1 MSQITAIKPQEK
13 RKNRFNVYLDGQFG
27 FAISNELL
35 VREGLKLGQ
44 ELSSEKTEELVAK
57 DRLGRAQDRAYHF
70 LSYRPRSEKEIYD
83 YLGKK
88 KLKDEEK
95 EKIIKKLKEEKLIDD
110 LEFAR
115 WFLEQRQT
123 FRPKGSYALRQE
135 LRQKGIGEKIIDQVL
150 PNKEEELSLA
160 KKALVK
166 AEKKYASFLGRE
178 KKEKL
183 MAYLRRRGFSWEA
196 VKKAVDEREE
206 NG

>member
-1 MSQITAIKPQEK
+1 MAQITAIKPQEK
-13 RKNRFNVYLDGQFG
+13 RKNRFNVYLDGQFAL
-27 FAISNELL
+27 AISNELL
-35 VREGLKLGQ
+35 VREGLKVGQ
-44 ELSSEKTEELVAK
+44 ELLPEKREELVAK
-57 DRLGRAQDRAYHF
+57 DRLGKAQEQIYRF

-95 EKIIKKLKEEKLIDD
+95 EKIIKNLKEEKLIDD

-150 PNKEEELSLA
+150 PNREEELSLA

>member
-1 MSQITAIKPQEK
+1 MPQITAIKPQEK
-13 RKNRFNVYLDGQFG
+13 RKNRFNVYLDGQFAL
-27 FAISNELL
+27 AISSELL
-35 VREGLKLGQ
+35 VKEGLKVGQ
-44 ELSSEKTEELVAK
+44 ELSPQKTEELVTK
-57 DRLGRAQDRAYHF
+57 DRLGRAQEQIYRF
-70 LSYRPRSEKEIYD
+70 LSYRPRSEKEICD

-135 LRQKGIGEKIIDQVL
+135 LRQKGINEKIIDRVL
-150 PNKEEELSLA
+150 PGKKEELKLA
-160 KKALVK
+160 KKALAK

-183 MAYLRRRGFSWEA
+183 MAYLRRRGFPWEA
-196 VKKAVDEREE
+196 IKKAVDERVE

>member
-1 MSQITAIKPQEK
+1 MPQITAIKPQEK
-13 RKNRFNVYLDGQFG
+13 RKNRFNVYLDGQFAL
-27 FAISNELL
+27 AISNELL
-35 VREGLKLGQ
+35 VREGLKVGQ
-44 ELSSEKTEELVAK
+44 ELLPEKREELVVK
-57 DRLGRAQDRAYHF
+57 DRLGRAQEQIYRF

-95 EKIIKKLKEEKLIDD
+95 EKIIKNLKEEKLIDD

-135 LRQKGIGEKIIDQVL
+135 LRQKGIGEKIINQVL
-150 PNKEEELSLA
+150 PNREEELSLA

-183 MAYLRRRGFSWEA
+183 MAYLRRRGFSWEV

>member
-1 MSQITAIKPQEK
+1 MPQITAIKPQEK
-13 RKNRFNVYLDGQFG
+13 RKNRFNVYLDGQFAL
-27 FAISNELL
+27 AISNELL
-35 VREGLKLGQ
+35 VREGLKVGQ
-44 ELSSEKTEELVAK
+44 ELSFEKREELVAK
-57 DRLGRAQDRAYHF
+57 DRLGKAQEQIYRF

-88 KLKDEEK
+88 KLKEEEK
-95 EKIIKKLKEEKLIDD
+95 ERIIKKLKEEKLIDD

>member
-1 MSQITAIKPQEK
+1 VPQITVIKPQEK
-13 RKNRFNVYLDGQFG
+13 RKNRFNVYLDGQFAL
-27 FAISNELL
+27 AISNELL
-35 VREGLKLGQ
+35 VSEGLKVGQ
-44 ELSSEKTEELVAK
+44 ELSFEKREELVAK
-57 DRLGRAQDRAYHF
+57 DRLGKAQEQIYRF

-88 KLKDEEK
+88 KLKDKEK
-95 EKIIKKLKEEKLIDD
+95 EKIIKNLKEEKLIDD

-135 LRQKGIGEKIIDQVL
+135 LRQKGINEEIIDRVL
-150 PNKEEELSLA
+150 PGKKEELKLA
-160 KKALVK
+160 KKALAK
-166 AEKKYASFLGRE
+166 AEKKYASFWGRE

-183 MAYLRRRGFSWEA
+183 IAYLRRRGFSWEV

>member
-1 MSQITAIKPQEK
+1 MAQITAIKPQEK
-13 RKNRFNVYLDGQFG
+13 RKNRFNVYLDGQFAL
-27 FAISNELL
+27 AISNELL
-35 VREGLKLGQ
+35 VREGLKVGQ
-44 ELSSEKTEELVAK
+44 ELLPEKREELVAK
-57 DRLGRAQDRAYHF
+57 DRLGKAQEQIYRF

-150 PNKEEELSLA
+150 PNREEELSLA
-160 KKALVK
+160 EKALVK

>member
-1 MSQITAIKPQEK
+1 MPQITAIKPQEK
-13 RKNRFNVYLDGQFG
+13 RKNRFNVYLDGQFAL
-27 FAISNELL
+27 AISNELL
-35 VREGLKLGQ
+35 VREGLKVGQ
-44 ELSSEKTEELVAK
+44 ELSFEKKEELVVK
-57 DRLGRAQDRAYHF
+57 DRLGKAQEQIYRF

-88 KLKDEEK
+88 KLKDE

-150 PNKEEELSLA
+150 PNREEELSLA
-160 KKALVK
+160 KKALAK

-183 MAYLRRRGFSWEA
+183 IAYLRRRGFSWEV

>member
-13 RKNRFNVYLDGQFG
+13 RKNRFNVYLDGQFAL
-27 FAISNELL
+27 AISNELL

-150 PNKEEELSLA
+150 PNREEELSLA
-160 KKALVK
+160 EKALVK

>member
-1 MSQITAIKPQEK
+1 MPQITAIKPQEK
-13 RKNRFNVYLDGQFG
+13 RKNRFNVYLDGQFAL
-27 FAISNELL
+27 AISNELL
-35 VREGLKLGQ
+35 VREGLKVGQ
-44 ELSSEKTEELVAK
+44 ELSFEKKEELVAK
-57 DRLGRAQDRAYHF
+57 DRLGKAQEQIYRF

-123 FRPKGSYALRQE
+123 FRPKGSYALKQE

>member
-1 MSQITAIKPQEK
+1 MPQITAIKPQEK
-13 RKNRFNVYLDGQFG
+13 RKNRFNVYLDGQFAL
-27 FAISNELL
+27 AISNELL
-35 VREGLKLGQ
+35 VREGLKVGQ
-44 ELSSEKTEELVAK
+44 ELSFEKREELVAK
-57 DRLGRAQDRAYHF
+57 DRLGKAQEQIYRF

-88 KLKDEEK
+88 ELKDEEK

-183 MAYLRRRGFSWEA
+183 MAYLRRRGFSWEV

>member
-1 MSQITAIKPQEK
+1 MPQITAIKPQEK
-13 RKNRFNVYLDGQFG
+13 RKNRFNVYLDGQFSL
-27 FAISNELL
+27 AISNELL
-35 VREGLKLGQ
+35 VREGLKVGQ
-44 ELSSEKTEELVAK
+44 ELSFEKREELVAK
-57 DRLGRAQDRAYHF
+57 DRLGRAQEQIYRF

-95 EKIIKKLKEEKLIDD
+95 EKIIKKLKKEKLIDD

-135 LRQKGIGEKIIDQVL
+135 LRQKGIGEKIINQVL
-150 PNKEEELSLA
+150 PNREEELSLA

-183 MAYLRRRGFSWEA
+183 MAYLRRRGFSWEV

>member
-1 MSQITAIKPQEK
+1 MLQITAIKPQEK
-13 RKNRFNVYLDGQFG
+13 RKNRFNIYLDGRFG

-35 VREGLKLGQ
+35 VREGLKVGQ
-44 ELSSEKTEELVAK
+44 ELSSQKTEELVAK
-57 DRLGRAQDRAYHF
+57 DRLSKVQDQVYRF
-70 LSYRPRSEKEIYD
+70 LSYRPRSEKEIRD

-88 KLKDEEK
+88 GLREEEK
-95 EKIIKKLKEEKLIDD
+95 EKIVKKLKEEKLIDD

-135 LRQKGIGEKIIDQVL
+135 LCQKGINEEIIDLVL
-150 PNKEEELSLA
+150 PGKKEELKLA
-160 KKALVK
+160 KKALAK
-166 AEKKYASFLGRE
+166 AEKKYASFWGRE

-183 MAYLRRRGFSWEA
+183 IAYLRRRGFSWEV
-196 VKKAVDEREE
+196 VKKAVDERGE

>member
-1 MSQITAIKPQEK
+1 VAQITAIKPQEK
-13 RKNRFNVYLDGQFG
+13 RKNRFNVYLDGQFAL
-27 FAISNELL
+27 AISNELL
-35 VREGLKLGQ
+35 VREGLKVGQ
-44 ELSSEKTEELVAK
+44 ELLPEKREELVAK
-57 DRLGRAQDRAYHF
+57 DRLGKAQEQIYRF

-95 EKIIKKLKEEKLIDD
+95 EKIIKNLKEEKLIDD

-135 LRQKGIGEKIIDQVL
+135 LRQKGIGEKIINQVL
-150 PNKEEELSLA
+150 PNREEELSLA

>member
-1 MSQITAIKPQEK
+1 VPQITAIKPQEK
-13 RKNRFNVYLDGQFG
+13 RKNRFNVYLDGQFAL
-27 FAISNELL
+27 AISNELL
-35 VREGLKLGQ
+35 VREGLKVGQ

-57 DRLGRAQDRAYHF
+57 DRLGRAQDRAYHVR
-70 LSYRPRSEKEIYD
+70 SDRPRSEKEIYD

-95 EKIIKKLKEEKLIDD
+95 NKIIKKLKEEKLIDD

>member
-1 MSQITAIKPQEK
+1 VPQITAIKPQEK
-13 RKNRFNVYLDGQFG
+13 RKNRFNIYLDGQFAL
-27 FAISNELL
+27 AISNELL
-35 VREGLKLGQ
+35 VREGLKVGQ
-44 ELSSEKTEELVAK
+44 ELSPEKREELVVK
-57 DRLGRAQDRAYHF
+57 DRLGRAQEQIYRF

-95 EKIIKKLKEEKLIDD
+95 EKIIRKLKEEKLIDD

-178 KKEKL
+178 KKEKF

>member
-1 MSQITAIKPQEK
+1 MAQITAIKPQEK
-13 RKNRFNVYLDGQFG
+13 RKNRFNVYLDGQFAL
-27 FAISNELL
+27 AISNELL
-35 VREGLKLGQ
+35 VREGLKVGQ
-44 ELSSEKTEELVAK
+44 ELLPEKREELVVK
-57 DRLGRAQDRAYHF
+57 DRLGKAQEQIYRF

-150 PNKEEELSLA
+150 PNREEELSLA

-206 NG
+206 NR

>member
-1 MSQITAIKPQEK
+1 MPQITAIKPQEK
-13 RKNRFNVYLDGQFG
+13 RKNRFNVYLDGQFAL
-27 FAISNELL
+27 AISSELL
-35 VREGLKLGQ
+35 VKEGLKVGQ
-44 ELSSEKTEELVAK
+44 ELSSQKTEELVTK
-57 DRLGRAQDRAYHF
+57 DRLGRAQEQIYRF
-70 LSYRPRSEKEIYD
+70 LSYRPRSEKEIRD

-88 KLKDEEK
+88 ELREEEK
-95 EKIIKKLKEEKLIDD
+95 EKIVKKFKEEKLIND

-123 FRPKGSYALRQE
+123 FRPKGSYALGQE

-150 PNKEEELSLA
+150 PSKEEELKLA

-166 AEKKYASFLGRE
+166 AEKKYASFWGRE

-183 MAYLRRRGFSWEA
+183 MAYLRRRGFSWEV

>member
-1 MSQITAIKPQEK
+1 MAQITAIKPQEK
-13 RKNRFNVYLDGQFG
+13 RKNRFNVYLDGQFAL
-27 FAISNELL
+27 AISNELL
-35 VREGLKLGQ
+35 VREGLKVGQ
-44 ELSSEKTEELVAK
+44 ELLPEKREELVAK
-57 DRLGRAQDRAYHF
+57 DRLGKAQEQIYRF

-95 EKIIKKLKEEKLIDD
+95 EKIIKNLKEEKLIDD

-135 LRQKGIGEKIIDQVL
+135 LRQKGIGEKIINQVL
-150 PNKEEELSLA
+150 PNREEELSLA

>member
-1 MSQITAIKPQEK
+1 VPQITAIKPQEK
-13 RKNRFNVYLDGQFG
+13 RKNRFNVYFDGRFG

-35 VREGLKLGQ
+35 VREGLKVGQ
-44 ELSSEKTEELVAK
+44 ELSPQKTEELVAK
-57 DRLGRAQDRAYHF
+57 DRLGRAQEQIYRF

-83 YLGKK
+83 YFSKK
-88 KLKDEEK
+88 ELRDEEK
-95 EKIIKKLKEEKLIDD
+95 KKIIDRLKEEKLIDD

-135 LRQKGIGEKIIDQVL
+135 LRQKGINEKIIDRVL
-150 PNKEEELSLA
+150 PGKKEELKLA
-160 KKALVK
+160 KKALAK

-183 MAYLRRRGFSWEA
+183 MAYLRRRGFPWEA
-196 VKKAVDEREE
+196 IKKAVDERVE

>member
-1 MSQITAIKPQEK
+1 VPQITVIKPQEK
-13 RKNRFNVYLDGQFG
+13 RKNRFNVYLDGQFAL
-27 FAISNELL
+27 AISNELL
-35 VREGLKLGQ
+35 VSEGLKVGQ
-44 ELSSEKTEELVAK
+44 ELSFEKREELVAK
-57 DRLGRAQDRAYHF
+57 DRLGKAQEQIYRF

-88 KLKDEEK
+88 KLKDE

>member
-1 MSQITAIKPQEK
+1 VPQITAIKPQEK

-35 VREGLKLGQ
+35 VREGLKVGQ
-44 ELSSEKTEELVAK
+44 ELSPEKREELVVK
-57 DRLGRAQDRAYHF
+57 SRLGKAQEQIYRF

-110 LEFAR
+110 LEFSR

-135 LRQKGIGEKIIDQVL
+135 LRQKGIGEKIINQVL
-150 PNKEEELSLA
+150 PNREEELSLA

>member
-1 MSQITAIKPQEK
+1 MPQITAIKPQEK
-13 RKNRFNVYLDGQFG
+13 RKNRFNIYLDGQFAL
-27 FAISNELL
+27 AISNELL
-35 VREGLKLGQ
+35 VREGLKVGQ
-44 ELSSEKTEELVAK
+44 ELSSEEREELIAK
-57 DRLGRAQDRAYHF
+57 DRLGKAQEQIYRF
-70 LSYRPRSEKEIYD
+70 LSYRPRSEKEIHD
-83 YLGKK
+83 YFGKK
-88 KLKDEEK
+88 ELKDEEK

-183 MAYLRRRGFSWEA
+183 IAYLRRRGFSWEA

>member
-1 MSQITAIKPQEK
+1 MPQITAIKPQEK
-13 RKNRFNVYLDGQFG
+13 RKNRFNVYLDGQFA

-35 VREGLKLGQ
+35 VKEGLKVGQ
-44 ELSSEKTEELVAK
+44 ELSSEEREELIAK
-57 DRLGRAQDRAYHF
+57 DRLGKAQEQIYRF

-88 KLKDEEK
+88 ELKDEEK

-110 LEFAR
+110 LEFAS

-183 MAYLRRRGFSWEA
+183 MAYLRRRGFSWE
-196 VKKAVDEREE
+196 VIKKAVDEREE

>member
-1 MSQITAIKPQEK
+1 MPQITAIKPQEK
-13 RKNRFNVYLDGQFG
+13 RKNRFNVYLDGQFAL
-27 FAISNELL
+27 AISNELL
-35 VREGLKLGQ
+35 VSEGLKVGQ
-44 ELSSEKTEELVAK
+44 ELSFEKREELVAK
-57 DRLGRAQDRAYHF
+57 DRLGKAQEQIYRF

-206 NG
+206 NR

>member
-1 MSQITAIKPQEK
+1 MPQITAIKPQEK
-13 RKNRFNVYLDGQFG
+13 RKNRFNVYLDGQFAL
-27 FAISNELL
+27 AISNELL
-35 VREGLKLGQ
+35 VREGLKVGQ
-44 ELSSEKTEELVAK
+44 ELLPEKREELVAK
-57 DRLGRAQDRAYHF
+57 DRLGRAQEQIYRF

-206 NG
+206 NR

>member
-1 MSQITAIKPQEK
+1 MAQITAIKPQEK
-13 RKNRFNVYLDGQFG
+13 RKNRFNVYLDGQFAL
-27 FAISNELL
+27 AISNELL
-35 VREGLKLGQ
+35 VREGLKVGQ
-44 ELSSEKTEELVAK
+44 ELSFEKREELVAK
-57 DRLGRAQDRAYHF
+57 DRLGKAQDQIYRF
-70 LSYRPRSEKEIYD
+70 LSYRPRSEKEIHD

-183 MAYLRRRGFSWEA
+183 IAYLRRRGFSWEV

>member
-1 MSQITAIKPQEK
+1 VPQITAIKPQEK

-35 VREGLKLGQ
+35 ARNGLKVGQ
-44 ELSSEKTEELVAK
+44 ELLLEETEELVAK

>member
-1 MSQITAIKPQEK
+1 MPQITAIKPQEK
-13 RKNRFNVYLDGQFG
+13 RKNRFNVYLDGQFSL
-27 FAISNELL
+27 AISNELL
-35 VREGLKLGQ
+35 VREGLKVGQ
-44 ELSSEKTEELVAK
+44 ELSFEKREELVAK
-57 DRLGRAQDRAYHF
+57 DRLGRAQEQIYRF

-95 EKIIKKLKEEKLIDD
+95 EKIIKKLKKEKLIDD

-135 LRQKGIGEKIIDQVL
+135 LRQKGIREKIIDQVL
-150 PNKEEELSLA
+150 PNREEELSLA

>member
-1 MSQITAIKPQEK
+1 MPQITAIKPQEK
-13 RKNRFNVYLDGQFG
+13 RKNRFNVYLDGQFAL
-27 FAISNELL
+27 AISSELL
-35 VREGLKLGQ
+35 VKEGLKVGQ
-44 ELSSEKTEELVAK
+44 ELSPQKTEELVTK
-57 DRLGRAQDRAYHF
+57 DRLGRAQEQIYRF
-70 LSYRPRSEKEIYD
+70 LCYRPRSEKEIHD

-183 MAYLRRRGFSWEA
+183 MAYLRRRGFPWEA
-196 VKKAVDEREE
+196 IKKAVDERVE